1 MTSDASIGSRIE
13 ELVHEEHRIWEA
25 EGRNEATDGDRRR
38 LAEIKVELDRCW
50 DLLRQRRG
58 LEEFGLD
65 PSAARVRPDSV
76 VENYEQ

>member
-1 MTSDASIGSRIE
+1 MSDRSLQERIE
-13 ELVHEEHRIWEA
+13 ELVEEEHRLM
-25 EGRNEATDGDRRR
+25 GEATGGGPDPERHKR
-38 LAEIKVELDRCW
+38 LGELKVELDTCW

-65 PSAARVRPDSV
+65 PDEASARDEDT

>member
-1 MTSDASIGSRIE
+1 VTSDASIGNRME
-13 ELVHEEHRIWEA
+13 ELVQEEHRLWEA
-25 EGRNEATDGDRRR
+25 EGRNEATEDDRRR
-38 LAEIKVELDRCW
+38 LKDVMIVVVRCW

-65 PSAARVRPDSV
+65 PDAAHVRPESV